1 MAFVQCSA
9 DTREEK
15 MSFPHM
21 VRVRQQLAAPT
32 LPDVRAAVRAELH
45 KLNLAGRVK
54 AGQRI
59 AIPAGSRGIANIV
72 TILDTVVQEMQAL
85 GLMPFVF
92 PAMGSHGGA
101 TAAGQREVLATYGIT
116 EERLGVPI
124 RASMEV
130 VELGRTPRGIPVL
143 VDKIAAEADWVAVIN
158 RIKPHTE
165 FSGDIESGLMKMM
178 AIGFGNHR
186 GALNTHQYAVKYSYR
201 IAIPEIG
208 TAILNQLPVL
218 FGLGLLENAYDQT
231 ANVVAVPPEHFV
243 VEEKRLLREARA
255 LMARL
260 PVEFLHLLI
269 VDEMGKD
276 ISGSGMDTNVIG
288 RVMVIGEPEPETPK
302 ILRIYV
308 RDLSEKTYGN
318 AIGIGLADFCS
329 QRLAAK
335 IDPLPT
341 QINCVTA
348 MTPEKARLPIALK
361 TDQEAI
367 VTALTTVGPIEPWE
381 TRVIRIK
388 NTLEMEEFQVS
399 EALMDELKG
408 RSDITPIG
416 GLEELSFDADG
427 NLPPIFHH
435 QRHFDRG

>member
-1 MAFVQCSA
+1 MNFP
-9 DTREEK
+9 K
-15 MSFPHM
+15 MIHL
-21 VRVRQQLAAPT
+21 RQQLVAPIIAD
-32 LPDVRAAVRAELH
+32 LRAAVRAELH
-45 KLNLAGRVK
+45 KLNLAARVK
-54 AGQRI
+54 TGQRI

-72 TILDTVVQEMQAL
+72 TILETVVQEMQGL
-85 GLMPFVF
+85 GLSPFIF

-101 TAAGQREVLATYGIT
+101 TAEGQLEVLATYGIT
-116 EERLGVPI
+116 EARLRVPI

-130 VELGRTPRGIPVL
+130 VELARTPRGMPVL

-165 FSGDIESGLMKMM
+165 FSGDIESGLIKMM
-178 AIGFGNHR
+178 AIGFGNHL
-186 GALNTHQYAVKYSYR
+186 GALNTHQYAVKHSYR
-201 IAIPEIG
+201 VAIPEIG
-208 TAILNQLPVL
+208 TAILQQLPVL
-218 FGLGLLENAYDQT
+218 FGLGIVENAHDHT
-231 ANVVAVPPEHFV
+231 ANVVAMLPHQFV
-243 VEEKRLLREARA
+243 TEEKRLLQEARA

-288 RVMVIGEPEPETPK
+288 RLMVIGEPEPTTPQ
-302 ILRIYV
+302 IMRIYV

-348 MTPEKARLPIALK
+348 MTPEKARIPIALA
-361 TDQEAI
+361 TDREAI
-367 VTALTTVGPIEPWE
+367 ATALTTVGPIDAWE
-381 TRVIRIK
+381 ARVIRIK
-388 NTLEMEEFQVS
+388 NTLEMEEMQVS

-408 RSDITPIG
+408 RRDITPIG
-416 GLEELSFDADG
+416 NLEEFEFDADG
-427 NLPPIFHH
+427 NLPPIFQH
-435 QRHFDRG
+435 QRQIDRP

>member
-1 MAFVQCSA
+1 
-9 DTREEK
+9 
-15 MSFPHM
+15 MSFPKM
-21 VRVRQQLAAPT
+21 VRVRQRLVAPAV
-32 LPDVRAAVRAELH
+32 PDVRTAVRAALQA
-45 KLNLAGRVK
+45 LNVAGRVT

-59 AIPAGSRGIANIV
+59 AIPAGSRGISDIV
-72 TILDTVVQEMQAL
+72 TILDAVVREMQAV
-85 GLMPFVF
+85 GLVPFIF

-101 TAAGQREVLATYGIT
+101 TAEGQREVLATYGIT

-130 VELGRTPRGIPVL
+130 IEVGRTPRGIPVF

-165 FSGDIESGLMKMM
+165 FSGDIESGLSKMM

-186 GALNTHQYAVKYSYR
+186 GAINTHQYAVKYSYR
-201 IAIPEIG
+201 EAIPEIG
-208 TAILNQLPVL
+208 IAVLQQLPIL
-218 FGLGLLENAYDQT
+218 FGLGIIENAYDQT
-231 ANVVAVPPEHFV
+231 AKVVAIPPERFV
-243 VEEKRLLREARA
+243 AEETGLLREARG

-260 PVEFLHLLI
+260 PVDFLHLLI

-288 RVMVIGEPEPETPK
+288 RVMVIGEPEPATPK

-329 QRLAAK
+329 QALADK

-341 QINCVTA
+341 QINCITA
-348 MTPEKARLPIALK
+348 MTPEKARVPIALK
-361 TDQEAI
+361 TDREA
-367 VTALTTVGPIEPWE
+367 VTTALTTVGPIEAWE
-381 TRVIRIK
+381 ARVIRIK
-388 NTLEMEEFQVS
+388 NTLEMEELQVS

-408 RSDITPIG
+408 RPDITPLG
-416 GLEELSFDADG
+416 ALEEMPFDTEG
-427 NLPPIFHH
+427 NLPPIFQH
-435 QRHFDRG
+435 QRQFDRG

>member
-1 MAFVQCSA
+1 
-9 DTREEK
+9 
-15 MSFPHM
+15 MSFPKM
-21 VRVRQQLAAPT
+21 VRVRQRLVAPAV
-32 LPDVRAAVRAELH
+32 PDVRTAVRAALQA
-45 KLNLAGRVK
+45 LNVAGRVT

-59 AIPAGSRGIANIV
+59 AIPAGSRGISSIV
-72 TILDTVVQEMQAL
+72 TILDAVVREMQAV
-85 GLMPFVF
+85 GLVPFIF

-101 TAAGQREVLATYGIT
+101 TAEGQREVLATYGIT

-130 VELGRTPRGIPVL
+130 IEVGRTPRGIPVF

-186 GALNTHQYAVKYSYR
+186 GALNTHQYAVKYGYR
-201 IAIPEIG
+201 EAIPEIG
-208 TAILNQLPVL
+208 TAVLAQLPVL
-218 FGLGLLENAYDQT
+218 FGLGILENAYDQT
-231 ANVVAVPPEHFV
+231 AKVVAIPPGRFV
-243 VEEKRLLREARA
+243 AEEKRLLREARG

-260 PVEFLHLLI
+260 PVDFLHLLI

-288 RVMVIGEPEPETPK
+288 RVMVIGEPEPETPR

-329 QRLAAK
+329 QALADK

-341 QINCVTA
+341 QINCITA
-348 MTPEKARLPIALK
+348 MTPEKARLPIALE
-361 TDQEAI
+361 TDREA
-367 VTALTTVGPIEPWE
+367 VATALTTVGPVEPWE
-381 TRVIRIK
+381 ARVIRIK
-388 NTLEMEEFQVS
+388 NTLEMEEIQIS

-408 RSDITPIG
+408 RDDVTVIG
-416 GLEELSFDADG
+416 GLEEMPFDGAG
-427 NLPPIFHH
+427 RLPPIFHH
-435 QRHFDRG
+435 HRQFDRD

>member
-1 MAFVQCSA
+1 
-9 DTREEK
+9 
-15 MSFPHM
+15 MSFPKM
-21 VRVRQQLAAPT
+21 IRVRQQLVAPT
-32 LPDVRAAVRAELH
+32 LPDVRAAVRAELQ
-45 KLNLAGRVK
+45 KLNLAAQVK

-59 AIPAGSRGIANIV
+59 AIPAGSRGITNIV
-72 TILDTVVQEMQAL
+72 TILETVVQEMQAL
-85 GLMPFVF
+85 GLAPFIF

-101 TAAGQREVLATYGIT
+101 TAEGQREVLATYGIT
-116 EERLGVPI
+116 EARLGVPI
-124 RASMEV
+124 HATMEV
-130 VELGRTPRGIPVL
+130 VELGRTPRGMPML
-143 VDKIAAEADWVAVIN
+143 VDKVATEADWVAVIN

-186 GALNTHQYAVKYSYR
+186 GALNTHQYAVKHSYR
-201 IAIPEIG
+201 VAIPEIG
-208 TAILNQLPVL
+208 TAILHRLPVL
-218 FGLGLLENAYDQT
+218 FGLGILENAYDQT
-231 ANVVAVPPEHFV
+231 ANVVALPPEQFV
-243 VEEKRLLREARA
+243 VEEKRLLQEARA

-288 RVMVIGEPEPETPK
+288 RVMVIGEPEPTTPN

-329 QRLAAK
+329 QRLVAK

-348 MTPEKARLPIALK
+348 MTPEKARIPIALK

-367 VTALTTVGPIEPWE
+367 ATALTTVGPIDPWE
-381 TRVIRIK
+381 ARVIRIK
-388 NTLEMEEFQVS
+388 NTLEMEELQVS

-408 RSDITPIG
+408 RSDIMPID
-416 GLEELSFDADG
+416 GLEELRFDAEG
-427 NLPPIFHH
+427 NLPPLFYHRR
-435 QRHFDRG
+435 QFDRK

>member
-1 MAFVQCSA
+1 
-9 DTREEK
+9 
-15 MSFPHM
+15 MSFPKM
-21 VRVRQQLAAPT
+21 IRVRQQLVAPT
-32 LPDVRAAVRAELH
+32 LPDVRAAVRAELQ
-45 KLNLAGRVK
+45 KLNLAAQVK

-59 AIPAGSRGIANIV
+59 AIPAGSRGITNIV
-72 TILDTVVQEMQAL
+72 TILETVVQEMQAL
-85 GLMPFVF
+85 GLAPFIF

-101 TAAGQREVLATYGIT
+101 TAEGQREVLATYGIT
-116 EERLGVPI
+116 EARLGVPI
-124 RASMEV
+124 HATMEV
-130 VELGRTPRGIPVL
+130 VELGRTPRGMPML
-143 VDKIAAEADWVAVIN
+143 VDKVATEADWVAVIN

-186 GALNTHQYAVKYSYR
+186 GALNTHQYAVKHSYR
-201 IAIPEIG
+201 VAIPEIG
-208 TAILNQLPVL
+208 TAILHRLPVL
-218 FGLGLLENAYDQT
+218 FGLGILENAYDQT
-231 ANVVAVPPEHFV
+231 ANVVALPPEQFV
-243 VEEKRLLREARA
+243 VEEKRLLQEARA

-288 RVMVIGEPEPETPK
+288 RVMVIGEPEPTTPN

-348 MTPEKARLPIALK
+348 MTPEKARIPIALK

-367 VTALTTVGPIEPWE
+367 ATALTTVGPIDPWE
-381 TRVIRIK
+381 ARVIRIK
-388 NTLEMEEFQVS
+388 NTLEMEELQVS

-408 RSDITPIG
+408 RSDIMPID
-416 GLEELSFDADG
+416 GLEELRFDAEG
-427 NLPPIFHH
+427 NLPPLFYHRR
-435 QRHFDRG
+435 QFDRK

>member
-1 MAFVQCSA
+1 
-9 DTREEK
+9 
-15 MSFPHM
+15 MSFPKM
-21 VRVRQQLAAPT
+21 VRVRQQLLAPT
-32 LPDVRAAVRAELH
+32 LADVRAAVRAELQ

-72 TILDTVVQEMQAL
+72 TILETVVQEMQAL
-85 GLMPFVF
+85 GLSPFIF

-124 RASMEV
+124 HATMEV
-130 VELGRTPRGIPVL
+130 VELGRTPRGMPVL
-143 VDKIAAEADWVAVIN
+143 ADKIAASADWVAVIN

-165 FSGDIESGLMKMM
+165 FSGDIESGLIKMM

-186 GALNTHQYAVKYSYR
+186 GALNTHQYAVKHSYR
-201 IAIPEIG
+201 VAIPEIG
-208 TAILNQLPVL
+208 AAILDRLPIL
-218 FGLGLLENAYDQT
+218 FGLGILENAYDHT
-231 ANVVAVPPEHFV
+231 ANVVAIPPEHFV
-243 VEEKRLLREARA
+243 AEEKRLLREARA

-288 RVMVIGEPEPETPK
+288 RVMVIGEPEPTAPN

-348 MTPEKARLPIALK
+348 MTPEKARIPIALK

-367 VTALTTVGPIEPWE
+367 ATALTTVGPIEPWE
-381 TRVIRIK
+381 ARVIRIK
-388 NTLEMEEFQVS
+388 NTLEMEELQVS

-416 GLEELSFDADG
+416 GLEELTFDAEG

-435 QRHFDRG
+435 QRQFDRQ

>member
-1 MAFVQCSA
+1 
-9 DTREEK
+9 
-15 MSFPHM
+15 MSFPKM
-21 VRVRQQLAAPT
+21 IRVRQQLVAPT
-32 LPDVRAAVRAELH
+32 LPDVRAAVRAELQ
-45 KLNLAGRVK
+45 KLNLAAQVK

-59 AIPAGSRGIANIV
+59 AIPAGSRGVTNIV
-72 TILDTVVQEMQAL
+72 TILETVVQEMQAL
-85 GLMPFVF
+85 GLAPFIF

-101 TAAGQREVLATYGIT
+101 TAEGQREVLATYGIT
-116 EERLGVPI
+116 EARLGVPI
-124 RASMEV
+124 HATMEV
-130 VELGRTPRGIPVL
+130 VELGRTPRGMPML
-143 VDKIAAEADWVAVIN
+143 VDKVATEADWVAVIN

-186 GALNTHQYAVKYSYR
+186 GALNTHQYAVKHSYR
-201 IAIPEIG
+201 VAIPEIG
-208 TAILNQLPVL
+208 TAILHRLPVL
-218 FGLGLLENAYDQT
+218 FGLGILENAYDQT
-231 ANVVAVPPEHFV
+231 ANVVALPPEQFV
-243 VEEKRLLREARA
+243 VEEKRLLQEARA

-288 RVMVIGEPEPETPK
+288 RVMVIGEPEPTTPN

-348 MTPEKARLPIALK
+348 MTPEKARIPIALK

-367 VTALTTVGPIEPWE
+367 ATALTTVGPIDPWE
-381 TRVIRIK
+381 ARVIRIK
-388 NTLEMEEFQVS
+388 NTLEMEELQVS

-408 RSDITPIG
+408 RSDIMPID
-416 GLEELSFDADG
+416 GLEELRFDAEG
-427 NLPPIFHH
+427 NLPPLFYHRR
-435 QRHFDRG
+435 QFDRK

>member
-1 MAFVQCSA
+1 
-9 DTREEK
+9 
-15 MSFPHM
+15 MSFPKM
-21 VRVRQQLAAPT
+21 IRVRQQLVAPT
-32 LPDVRAAVRAELH
+32 LPDVRAAVRAELQ
-45 KLNLAGRVK
+45 KLNLAAQVK

-72 TILDTVVQEMQAL
+72 TILETVVQEMQAL
-85 GLMPFVF
+85 GLAPFIF

-101 TAAGQREVLATYGIT
+101 TAEGQREVLATYGIT
-116 EERLGVPI
+116 EARLGVPI
-124 RASMEV
+124 HATMEV
-130 VELGRTPRGIPVL
+130 VELGRTPRGMPML
-143 VDKIAAEADWVAVIN
+143 VDKVATEADWVAVIN

-186 GALNTHQYAVKYSYR
+186 GALNTHQYAVKHSYR
-201 IAIPEIG
+201 VAIPEIG
-208 TAILNQLPVL
+208 TAILHRLPVL
-218 FGLGLLENAYDQT
+218 FGLGILENAYDQT
-231 ANVVAVPPEHFV
+231 ANVVALPPAQFV
-243 VEEKRLLREARA
+243 VEEKRLLQEARA

-288 RVMVIGEPEPETPK
+288 RVMVIGEPEPTTPN

-348 MTPEKARLPIALK
+348 MTPEKARIPIALK

-367 VTALTTVGPIEPWE
+367 ATALTTVGPIDPWE
-381 TRVIRIK
+381 ARVIRIK
-388 NTLEMEEFQVS
+388 NTLEMEELQVS

-408 RSDITPIG
+408 CSDIMPID
-416 GLEELSFDADG
+416 GLEELRFDAEG
-427 NLPPIFHH
+427 NLPPLFYH
-435 QRHFDRG
+435 QRQFDRK

>member
-1 MAFVQCSA
+1 
-9 DTREEK
+9 
-15 MSFPHM
+15 MSFPKM
-21 VRVRQQLAAPT
+21 IRVRQQLVAPT
-32 LPDVRAAVRAELH
+32 LPDVRAAVRTELQ
-45 KLNLAGRVK
+45 KLNLAAQVK

-72 TILDTVVQEMQAL
+72 TILETVVQEMQAL
-85 GLMPFVF
+85 GLAPFIF

-101 TAAGQREVLATYGIT
+101 TAEGQREVLATYGIT
-116 EERLGVPI
+116 EARLGVPI
-124 RASMEV
+124 HATMEV
-130 VELGRTPRGIPVL
+130 VELGRTPRGMPML
-143 VDKIAAEADWVAVIN
+143 VDKVATEADWVAVIN

-186 GALNTHQYAVKYSYR
+186 GALNTHQYAVKHSYR
-201 IAIPEIG
+201 VTIPEIG
-208 TAILNQLPVL
+208 TAILHRLPVL
-218 FGLGLLENAYDQT
+218 FGLGILENAYDQT
-231 ANVVAVPPEHFV
+231 ANVVSLPPAQFV
-243 VEEKRLLREARA
+243 VEEKRLLQQART

-288 RVMVIGEPEPETPK
+288 RVMVIGEPEPTTPN

-348 MTPEKARLPIALK
+348 MTPEKARIPIALK

-367 VTALTTVGPIEPWE
+367 ATALTTVGPIDPWE
-381 TRVIRIK
+381 ARVIRIK
-388 NTLEMEEFQVS
+388 NTLEMEELQVS

-408 RSDITPIG
+408 RSDIMPID
-416 GLEELSFDADG
+416 GLEELRFDAEG
-427 NLPPIFHH
+427 NLPPLFYH
-435 QRHFDRG
+435 QRQFDRK

>member
-1 MAFVQCSA
+1 
-9 DTREEK
+9 
-15 MSFPHM
+15 MSFPKM
-21 VRVRQQLAAPT
+21 VRVRQQLLAPT
-32 LPDVRAAVRAELH
+32 LADVRAAVRAELQ

-72 TILDTVVQEMQAL
+72 TILETVVQEMQAL
-85 GLMPFVF
+85 GLSPFIF

-124 RASMEV
+124 HATMEV
-130 VELGRTPRGIPVL
+130 VELGRTPRGMPVL
-143 VDKIAAEADWVAVIN
+143 ADKIAASADWVAVIN

-165 FSGDIESGLMKMM
+165 FSGDIESGLIKMM

-186 GALNTHQYAVKYSYR
+186 GALNTHQYAVKHSYR
-201 IAIPEIG
+201 VAIPEIG
-208 TAILNQLPVL
+208 AAILDRLPVL
-218 FGLGLLENAYDQT
+218 FGLGILENAYDHT
-231 ANVVAVPPEHFV
+231 ANVVAIPPEHFV
-243 VEEKRLLREARA
+243 AEEKRLLREARA

-288 RVMVIGEPEPETPK
+288 RVMVIGEPEPTTPN

-348 MTPEKARLPIALK
+348 MTPEKARIPIALK

-367 VTALTTVGPIEPWE
+367 ATALTTVGPIEPWE
-381 TRVIRIK
+381 ARVIRIK
-388 NTLEMEEFQVS
+388 NTLEMEELQVS

-408 RSDITPIG
+408 RSDITPID
-416 GLEELSFDADG
+416 GLEELMFDAEG
-427 NLPPIFHH
+427 NLPSIFHH
-435 QRHFDRG
+435 QRQFDRQ

>member
-1 MAFVQCSA
+1 
-9 DTREEK
+9 
-15 MSFPHM
+15 MSFPKM
-21 VRVRQQLAAPT
+21 VRVRQQLVAPT
-32 LPDVRAAVRAELH
+32 LPDVRASVRAELQ
-45 KLNLAGRVK
+45 KLDLAGRVK

-72 TILDTVVQEMQAL
+72 TILEMVVQEMQAL
-85 GLMPFVF
+85 GLSPFIF

-101 TAAGQREVLATYGIT
+101 TAEGQREVLATYGIT

-124 RASMEV
+124 HAAMEV
-130 VELGRTPRGIPVL
+130 VELGRTPRGMPVL
-143 VDKIAAEADWVAVIN
+143 VDKIAAAADWVAVIN

-165 FSGDIESGLMKMM
+165 FSGDIESGLIKMM

-186 GALNTHQYAVKYSYR
+186 GALNTHQYAVKHSYR
-201 IAIPEIG
+201 VAIPEIG
-208 TAILNQLPVL
+208 TAILNRLPIL
-218 FGLGLLENAYDQT
+218 FGLGILENAYDQT
-231 ANVVAVPPEHFV
+231 ANVVAIAPEHFV
-243 VEEKRLLREARA
+243 AEEKRLLQEARA

-260 PVEFLHLLI
+260 PVESLHLLI

-276 ISGSGMDTNVIG
+276 VSGAGMDTNVIG
-288 RVMVIGEPEPETPK
+288 RVMVIGEPEPTTPK

-308 RDLSEKTYGN
+308 RDLSAKTYGN

-329 QRLAAK
+329 QRLVAK

-348 MTPEKARLPIALK
+348 MTPEKARIPIALK

-367 VTALTTVGPIEPWE
+367 ATALTTVGPIEPWE
-381 TRVIRIK
+381 ARVIRIK
-388 NTLEMEEFQVS
+388 NTLEMAELQVS

-416 GLEELSFDADG
+416 GLEELIFDGEG

-435 QRHFDRG
+435 QRRFD

>member
-1 MAFVQCSA
+1 
-9 DTREEK
+9 
-15 MSFPHM
+15 MSFPNM
-21 VRVRQQLAAPT
+21 MRIRQQLVAPT
-32 LPDVRAAVRAELH
+32 LGDVRAAVRAELQR
-45 KLNLAGRVK
+45 LNLASRVQ
-54 AGQRI
+54 AGQVI
-59 AIPAGSRGIANIV
+59 AIPAGSRGISNIV
-72 TILDTVVQEMQAL
+72 TILDTVVQEMKAL
-85 GLMPFVF
+85 GLSPFIF

-101 TAAGQREVLATYGIT
+101 TAEGQHEVLATYGIT

-124 RASMEV
+124 RATMDV
-130 VELGRTPRGIPVL
+130 VEVGRTPRGMPVL

-158 RIKPHTE
+158 RVKPHTE
-165 FSGDIESGLMKMM
+165 FSGEIESGLLKML

-201 IAIPEIG
+201 VAIPEIG
-208 TAILNQLPVL
+208 TALLNRLPVL
-218 FGLGLLENAYDQT
+218 FGLGILENAHDHT
-231 ANVVAVPPEHFV
+231 AKVVAIPPEHFMA
-243 VEEKRLLREARA
+243 EEKSLLQEARV

-260 PVEFLHLLI
+260 PVDFAHLLI

-341 QINCVTA
+341 QINCITA
-348 MTPEKARLPIALK
+348 MTPEKARLPIALPS
-361 TDQEAI
+361 DREAMA
-367 VTALTTVGPIEPWE
+367 TALTTVGPIEPWE
-381 TRVIRIK
+381 ARVIRIK
-388 NTLEMEEFQVS
+388 NTLEMEELQVS

-408 RSDITPIG
+408 RSDITPLG
-416 GLEELSFDADG
+416 ALEEMTFDSAG
-427 NLPPIFHH
+427 NLAPIFQH
-435 QRHFDRG
+435 QRQFDRG

>member
-1 MAFVQCSA
+1 
-9 DTREEK
+9 
-15 MSFPHM
+15 MSFPKM
-21 VRVRQQLAAPT
+21 VRVRQQLVAPT
-32 LPDVRAAVRAELH
+32 LPDVRASVRAELQ
-45 KLNLAGRVK
+45 KLDLAGRVK

-72 TILDTVVQEMQAL
+72 TILEMVVQEMQAL
-85 GLMPFVF
+85 GLSPFIF

-101 TAAGQREVLATYGIT
+101 TAEGQREVLATYGIT

-124 RASMEV
+124 HAAMEV
-130 VELGRTPRGIPVL
+130 VELGRTPRGMPVL
-143 VDKIAAEADWVAVIN
+143 VDKIAAAADWVAVIN

-165 FSGDIESGLMKMM
+165 FSGDIESGLIKMM

-186 GALNTHQYAVKYSYR
+186 GALNTHQFAVKHSYR
-201 IAIPEIG
+201 VAIPEIG
-208 TAILNQLPVL
+208 TAILNRLPIL
-218 FGLGLLENAYDQT
+218 FGLGILENAYDQT
-231 ANVVAVPPEHFV
+231 ANVVAIAPEHFV
-243 VEEKRLLREARA
+243 AEEKRLLQEARA

-260 PVEFLHLLI
+260 PVESLHLLI

-276 ISGSGMDTNVIG
+276 VSGAGMDTNVIG
-288 RVMVIGEPEPETPK
+288 RVMVIGEPEPTTPK

-308 RDLSEKTYGN
+308 RDLSAKTYGN

-329 QRLAAK
+329 QRLVAK

-348 MTPEKARLPIALK
+348 MTPEKARIPIALK

-367 VTALTTVGPIEPWE
+367 ATALTTVGPIEPWE
-381 TRVIRIK
+381 ARVIRIK
-388 NTLEMEEFQVS
+388 NTLEMAELQVS

-416 GLEELSFDADG
+416 GLEELIFDGEG

-435 QRHFDRG
+435 QRRFD